1 MQKIKID
8 IYRSKDITLSVTQTD
23 ISTIHTL
30 HTLCEDKKISKW
42 EAVECSQKHKLKHI
56 ETLTIEIP

>member
-8 IYRSKDITLSVTQTD
+8 IYKGKDVTLSVTQTD

-30 HTLCEDKKISKW
+30 HTLCEDTTVSKW
-42 EAVECSQKHKLKHI
+42 EAVEYSQKHKLKHI
-56 ETLTIEIP
+56 ETITIEIP